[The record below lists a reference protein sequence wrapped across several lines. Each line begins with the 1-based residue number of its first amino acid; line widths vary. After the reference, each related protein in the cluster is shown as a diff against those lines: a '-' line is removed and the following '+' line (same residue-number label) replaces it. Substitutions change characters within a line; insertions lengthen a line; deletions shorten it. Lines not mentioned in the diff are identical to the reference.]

1 MTAKSEIRTPD
12 PSRTKHILIG
22 TAGHIDHGKTRLVGK
37 LTGINTDRLPEE
49 QARGISIDLGFAHF
63 EQDGIQF
70 GVVDVPGH
78 ERFVKNMVAGATGV
92 NVAMLVIAADDSV
105 MPQTREHLEIMQ
117 LLGIPTGL
125 VALTKIDLVER
136 DYLELVAADIEDFL
150 RGTFLEGCPIVP
162 VSSQTGEGL
171 DELKATL
178 VRVAHE
184 VVLPEA
190 NDLFRLP
197 IDRVFSVAGHG
208 TVVTGS
214 VMSGS
219 ASAGETLEL
228 LPEMREVR
236 VRGVQHHGQQ
246 ADSAAARQRT
256 AINLAGIKNEEV
268 DRGMELASP
277 GYLLPTRRMLVE
289 LRNLSS
295 SPLVLRDRLVFNLHL
310 GTREVLA
317 RINLKGHTLPPGET
331 GFAELRTKEPIVAAH
346 GQRFIL
352 RRVSPSITVSGGRVL
367 DPCLP
372 VGKRIKD
379 LVSLGTRW
387 AQTSD
392 VARLSALIS
401 QKDSLDDSPLEAA
414 RRVGI
419 QPPRYRQLLDEL
431 RSSGQL
437 VRLGSAERGLL
448 VHKDRLV
455 ALSASVMKTVREVLA
470 KHQPRRALPRELFLS
485 ACREITHPALLDA
498 VFNQLLVKNELVK
511 VGPQIG
517 PADAQIKLTKNQ
529 QAARTK
535 MLEAIAAAGL
545 MPPTTKELAA
555 TVGQT
560 LDQIAPLLHV
570 SCEDGLLVKIA
581 EDLYFAPEA
590 IEHARQL
597 CAEFLDKNGPAS
609 MAQLRDAWGV
619 SRKFSV
625 PLCEFFDANSL
636 TVRNGDLRVAGPKLL
651 QPL

>member
-1 MTAKSEIRTPD
+1 MSAGS
-12 PSRTKHILIG
+12 SYILVG
-22 TAGHIDHGKTRLVGK
+22 TAGHIDHGKTRLVGR

-92 NVAMLVIAADDSV
+92 NVALLVIAADDSV

-117 LLGIPTGL
+117 LLGIPAGL
-125 VALTKIDLVER
+125 VALTKIDLVDR
-136 DYLELVAADIEDFL
+136 DFVELVSADIEEFL

-162 VSSQTGEGL
+162 VSSRTGEGL
-171 DELKATL
+171 DELQATL
-178 VRVAHE
+178 VRIARE

-190 NDLFRLP
+190 NELFRMP

-219 ASAGETLEL
+219 AEAGATLEL
-228 LPEMREVR
+228 LPEQREVR

-246 ADSAAARQRT
+246 ADSAAVRQRT
-256 AINLAGIKNEEV
+256 AINLAGVKADEIV
-268 DRGMELASP
+268 RGMELATL
-277 GYLLPTRRMLVE
+277 GYLQPTQRMLVE

-295 SPLVLRDRLVFNLHL
+295 SPIVLRDRLVFNLHL

-317 RINLKGHTLPPGET
+317 RINLKGQQVPPGEF
-331 GFAELRTKEPIVAAH
+331 GFVELRTKEPIVAAH

-352 RRVSPSITVSGGRVL
+352 RRVSPSITVAGGRVL

-379 LVSLGTRW
+379 LASLGAKW
-387 AQTSD
+387 ADTSD
-392 VARLSALIS
+392 VARLSALIA

-414 RRVGI
+414 RRAGI
-419 QPPRYRQLLDEL
+419 PPARYRQLLDEL

-437 VRLGSAERGLL
+437 IRLGNAERGLL
-448 VHKDRLV
+448 VHKDRLA

-470 KHQPRRALPRELFLS
+470 KHQPRRALPRELFHS
-485 ACREITHPALLDA
+485 ACREITHAALLDA
-498 VFNQLLVKNELVK
+498 VFNHLLTKNELVK
-511 VGPQIG
+511 VGSQIG
-517 PADAQIKLTKNQ
+517 PADAQVKLTKNQ

-535 MLEAIAAAGL
+535 LLEAIAAAGL
-545 MPPTTKELAA
+545 TPPTTKELAA

-570 SCEDGLLVKIA
+570 SCEDGLLAKVA
-581 EDLYFAPEA
+581 DDLYFSSEA
-590 IEHARQL
+590 IERARQL
-597 CAEFLDKNGPAS
+597 CAECLDRHGPAT
-609 MAQLRDAWGV
+609 MAQLRDAWNV

-625 PLCEFFDANSL
+625 PLCEFFDAHGL
-636 TVRNGDLRVAGPKLL
+636 TVRQGDLRIAGPKLS
-651 QPL
+651 QPFG